1 MNRNRAVF
9 LDRDGTL
16 NQDVGYTYKVEDL
29 RVLDNVVEGL
39 RLISEMG
46 FRLVITA
53 NQSGIARGYF
63 TVQEMGTFNRH
74 LVDTLESHS
83 IIIDG
88 IYYCPYHPTE
98 GIGLF
103 RRNSAYRKPQ
113 PGMLIQAAKDHNID
127 LRSSYVIGDKKS
139 DILAGQA
146 AGCTTI
152 LVMTGAAGTGEP
164 ELAADPN
171 CVARDLVEA
180 ALIIQRA
187 ESRRAEQIGR
197 SAL

>member
-1 MNRNRAVF
+1 MNRNRVVF

-16 NQDVGYTYKVEDL
+16 NHDVGYTYKVEGL
-29 RVLDNVVEGL
+29 RLLNNVVEGL

-46 FRLVITA
+46 FRLIVTA

-63 TVQEMGTFNRH
+63 TVQEMETFDEH
-74 LVDTLESHS
+74 MIDILKSYS

-98 GIGLF
+98 GIGPL
-103 RRNSAYRKPQ
+103 RRDSAYRKPR

-127 LRSSYVIGDKKS
+127 LRSSYAIGDKKS

-164 ELAADPN
+164 ELTAVPDY
-171 CVARDLVEA
+171 VAQDLLDA
-180 ALIIQRA
+180 ALIIQRV
-187 ESRRAEQIGR
+187 ESRRAEQVRR